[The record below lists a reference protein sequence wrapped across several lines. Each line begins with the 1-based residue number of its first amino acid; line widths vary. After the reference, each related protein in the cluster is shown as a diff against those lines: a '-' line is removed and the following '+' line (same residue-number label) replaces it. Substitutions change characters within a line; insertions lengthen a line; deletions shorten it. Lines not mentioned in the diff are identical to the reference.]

1 MSSFYGYVDGLI
13 LCICLNP
20 TFIYDCP
27 TSECV
32 VTVADELSTHV
43 LPSASAILG
52 IDADILCHRGSH
64 LLSCRRVVPS
74 SILQEQRGVA
84 SRRAIGSCQF
94 GGRRGERRDLSASTA
109 LIVHIYMCV
118 YVCGMSTST
127 CYQVLCGLV
136 TEGTTDVR
144 RSISLR
150 DEK

>member
-1 MSSFYGYVDGLI
+1 M
-13 LCICLNP
+13 
-20 TFIYDCP
+20 
-27 TSECV
+27 SECV

-52 IDADILCHRGSH
+52 IDADTLCHRGSH
-64 LLSCRRVVPS
+64 LLSCRRVLPF

-84 SRRAIGSCQF
+84 SRRVIGSCQL

-109 LIVHIYMCV
+109 LIVHIYI

-127 CYQVLCGLV
+127 CYQVPCGLV
-136 TEGTTDVR
+136 TEGNTDVR
-144 RSISLR
+144 RSVSLR